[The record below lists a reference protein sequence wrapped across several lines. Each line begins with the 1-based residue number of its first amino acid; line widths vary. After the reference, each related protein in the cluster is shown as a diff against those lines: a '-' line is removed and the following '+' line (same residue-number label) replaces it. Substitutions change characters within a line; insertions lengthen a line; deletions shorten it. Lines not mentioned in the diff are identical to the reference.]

1 MLSNCV
7 AASFFTSCLQAVCG
21 ADQGMGHRKYSTT
34 IGDNSSQMTTQN
46 YHEDDECRIVM
57 ERFEKK
63 QGNRTRRFIKATV
76 TLFDDDV
83 DEKHD
88 LFYMVKQP
96 DNPTVSNT
104 RANGVPPLQN
114 RQLLDQ

>member
-1 MLSNCV
+1 
-7 AASFFTSCLQAVCG
+7 
-21 ADQGMGHRKYSTT
+21 
-34 IGDNSSQMTTQN
+34 MTTQN

-63 QGNRTRRFIKATV
+63 QGNRMRRFIKATV

-88 LFYMVKQP
+88 LFYMVK
-96 DNPTVSNT
+96 
-104 RANGVPPLQN
+104 
-114 RQLLDQ
+114 